1 MTNSSSNSTADR
13 LVPKHPPRRRR
24 LLTAV
29 FIATGAALVFLPA
42 RRADAFLFD
51 IVLDPV
57 ALVENVLKVVDLG
70 EQIDAVVQQVE
81 NEIKE
86 LEHLN
91 LSDVPNIAGIISGVE
106 GQLNSSLYSTPNPAD
121 QLDTRYPANMSN
133 ATWAQYQSDQ
143 STWTDNQRQTLVENR
158 QLQNQIYQDMDT
170 TTQQVQD
177 IVDASNSASGETSA
191 IQAHNDLLAVAS
203 GEMAKLQSLRVARS
217 RLKTEKL
224 AQQQSESSFA
234 EAERQRVRTGWDN
247 PAPPAETVVDPFQN

>member
-1 MTNSSSNSTADR
+1 MA
-13 LVPKHPPRRRR
+13 PKHPPRRRR
-24 LLTAV
+24 LLAAV
-29 FIATGAALVFLPA
+29 LLATGAALVLLPA

-57 ALVENVLKVVDLG
+57 ALIENVLKVVDLG

-81 NEIKE
+81 NQVKE

-91 LSDVPNIAGIISGVE
+91 LSDVPNIAGIVSGVE
-106 GQLNSSLYSTPNPAD
+106 GQLNSSLYSTANPAS

-133 ATWAQYQSDQ
+133 ATWAQYQSDE
-143 STWTDNQRQTLVENR
+143 STWTSNQRQSLVENR
-158 QLQNQIYQDMDT
+158 QLQNQVYQDMDT

-177 IVDASNSASGETSA
+177 IVDASNSASGETSV

-203 GEMAKLQSLRVARS
+203 GEMAKLQSLKLARS

-224 AQQQSESSFA
+224 AQQQSELSFA
-234 EAERQRVRTGWDN
+234 EAERQRVRSGWNN
-247 PAPPAETVVDPFQN
+247 PAPPTETVADPFQN

>member
-1 MTNSSSNSTADR
+1 LAA
-13 LVPKHPPRRRR
+13 
-24 LLTAV
+24 LLL
-29 FIATGAALVFLPA
+29 ATGAAMVLLPA

-57 ALVENVLKVVDLG
+57 ALVENILKVVDIG

-81 NEIKE
+81 NEVKE

-91 LSDVPNIAGIISGVE
+91 LSDVPNIAGIVSGVE
-106 GQLNSSLYSTPNPAD
+106 GQLESSLYSTPSPAI
-121 QLDTRYPANMSN
+121 QLDTRYPADMSN

-143 STWTDNQRQTLVENR
+143 STWMDDQRQALVENR
-158 QLQNQIYQDMDT
+158 QVQNQVYQDMDT

-203 GEMAKLQSLRVARS
+203 GELAKLQSLKLARS
-217 RLKTEKL
+217 RLRTEQL
-224 AQQQSESSFA
+224 AEQQSQASYA
-234 EAERQRVRTGWDN
+234 DAERKRVRSGWDN
-247 PAPPAETVVDPFQN
+247 PAPPTQTVVDPFQN

>member
-1 MTNSSSNSTADR
+1 LAALL
-13 LVPKHPPRRRR
+13 LV
-24 LLTAV
+24 
-29 FIATGAALVFLPA
+29 TGAAMMLVPA

-57 ALVENVLKVVDLG
+57 ALVENILKVVDIG

-81 NEIKE
+81 NEVKE

-91 LSDVPNIAGIISGVE
+91 LNSVPNIAGIVSGVE
-106 GQLNSSLYSTPNPAD
+106 GQLESSLYSTPSPAS
-121 QLDTRYPANMSN
+121 QLDSRYPADMSN

-143 STWTDNQRQTLVENR
+143 STWTDNQRQALTENR
-158 QLQNQIYQDMDT
+158 QVQNQIYQDMDT

-203 GEMAKLQSLRVARS
+203 GELAKLQSLKLARS

-224 AQQQSESSFA
+224 AQEQSEASYA
-234 EAERQRVRTGWDN
+234 EAERQRVHSDWDN
-247 PAPPAETVVDPFQN
+247 PAPPTQTVTDPFQN

>member
-1 MTNSSSNSTADR
+1 VFLATA
-13 LVPKHPPRRRR
+13 
-24 LLTAV
+24 
-29 FIATGAALVFLPA
+29 AALVLIPA

-81 NEIKE
+81 NELKE

-91 LSDVPNIAGIISGVE
+91 LSSVPNIAGIVSVVE
-106 GQLNSSLYSTPNPAD
+106 GQLESSLYSTANPAS

-133 ATWAQYQSDQ
+133 ATWAQFQSDQ
-143 STWTDNQRQTLVENR
+143 STWTDNQRQSLVENR
-158 QLQNQIYQDMDT
+158 QLQNQVYQDMDT

-191 IQAHNDLLAVAS
+191 VQAHNDLLAVAS
-203 GEMAKLQSLRVARS
+203 GELAKLQSLKVARS
-217 RLKTEKL
+217 RIKTEKS

-247 PAPPAETVVDPFQN
+247 PAPPTATVIDPFQN

>member
-1 MTNSSSNSTADR
+1 MPLRHRKR
-13 LVPKHPPRRRR
+13 L
-24 LLTAV
+24 
-29 FIATGAALVFLPA
+29 AALLIAAGALAVLLPS

-57 ALVENVLKVVDLG
+57 ALVENVLKVVDIG

-81 NEIKE
+81 NEVKE

-106 GQLNSSLYSTPNPAD
+106 GKLESSLFSTSSPAS
-121 QLDTRYPANMSN
+121 QLDSRYPADMSN
-133 ATWAQYQSDQ
+133 ATWTQYQSDQ
-143 STWTDNQRQTLVENR
+143 SNWTDNQRQALVENR

-170 TTQQVQD
+170 TTQQVKT

-191 IQAHNDLLAVAS
+191 IQAHNDLLAMAS
-203 GEMAKLQSLRVARS
+203 GELAKLQSLRLARS

-224 AQQQSESSFA
+224 AQEQSEASYA
-234 EAERQRVRTGWDN
+234 DAERQRVRSDWDN
-247 PAPPAETVVDPFQN
+247 PAPPTQTITDPFQN